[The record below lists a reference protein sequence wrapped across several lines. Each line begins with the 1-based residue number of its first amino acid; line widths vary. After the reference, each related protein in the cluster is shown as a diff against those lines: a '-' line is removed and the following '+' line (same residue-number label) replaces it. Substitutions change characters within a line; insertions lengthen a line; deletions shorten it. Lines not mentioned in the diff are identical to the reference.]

1 VIPVAWVAL
10 LGCLALL
17 AWTYVGYPAWLLMLA
32 RWKPR
37 RPAKAHWQPHVT
49 VCMAVHNGIEY
60 LDAKIDG
67 LLAHDYP
74 ADRLDMVVVSDG
86 SNDGTGAR
94 LRERA
99 SERLAAIDAPVRR
112 GKTACLADA
121 IGRAPG
127 EVLLFTDVRQRL
139 APGSVQALCDAL
151 ATGELAAVSG
161 LLRLERADGYAQS
174 VDAYWRYETAIRSAE
189 AATGSVVGVSGALYA
204 VRKRDMPV
212 PPAGLVL
219 DDVWV
224 PMRIAANGGRIGLEP
239 AAVAYDRA
247 SASAAVESGRKRRT
261 LSGNW
266 QLLARWP
273 AMALPGRHPLAWRF
287 IHHKLLRLL
296 APLFL
301 LGAFVANAALLGEG
315 AFATA
320 LFVAQGLAYA
330 AALAGL
336 QWPALRAVLP
346 VKLASA
352 FLEMNAYAVLGFID
366 FLRSRDAHLW
376 AAAPSALPPS
386 PPRP

>member
-1 VIPVAWVAL
+1 MILAAWAL
-10 LGCLALL
+10 LVGCLIVLG
-17 AWTYVGYPAWLLMLA
+17 WTYVGYPAWLLLLA
-32 RWKPR
+32 RLRPRPVAPR
-37 RPAKAHWQPHVT
+37 RWQPHVT
-49 VCMAVHNGIEY
+49 VCMAVHNGMGH

-86 SNDGTGAR
+86 STDGTGAR

-99 SERLAAIDAPVRR
+99 GERLIAIDAPVRR

-121 IGRAPG
+121 IERARG
-127 EVLLFTDVRQRL
+127 DVLLFTDVRQRL

-151 ATGELAAVSG
+151 GSGEWAAVSG
-161 LLRLERADGYAQS
+161 QLRLEDAKGYAQA
-174 VDAYWRYETAIRSAE
+174 VDAYWRYESTIRRAE
-189 AATGSVVGVSGALYA
+189 AASGSVIGVSGALYA
-204 VRKRDMPV
+204 VRRRDMPV

-239 AAVAYDRA
+239 TAVAFDRA
-247 SASAAVESGRKRRT
+247 SANASVESARKRRT

-273 AMALPGRHPLAWRF
+273 AITFPGQHPLAWRF
-287 IHHKLLRLL
+287 IHHKLLRLV

-301 LGAFVANAALLGEG
+301 LGAFVANTALLGQG
-315 AFATA
+315 ALPQA
-320 LFVAQGLAYA
+320 LFAAQCAAYA

-336 QWPALRAVLP
+336 RWPALRTLLP

-376 AAAPSALPPS
+376 ATQPSVIPPS
-386 PPRP
+386 PQ

>member
-1 VIPVAWVAL
+1 MIVAAWAL
-10 LGCLALL
+10 LVGCLLVL
-17 AWTYVGYPAWLLMLA
+17 GWTYVGYPAWLLLLA
-32 RWKPR
+32 RLRPR
-37 RPAKAHWQPHVT
+37 PVALRRWQPHVT
-49 VCMAVHNGIEY
+49 VCMAVHNGMAH

-74 ADRLDMVVVSDG
+74 ADRLDLVVVSDG
-86 SNDGTGAR
+86 STDGTGAR

-99 SERLAAIDAPVRR
+99 GDRLTAIDSPVRR
-112 GKTACLADA
+112 GKTACLAEA
-121 IGRAPG
+121 IGRARG

-151 ATGELAAVSG
+151 GSGEWAAVG
-161 LLRLERADGYAQS
+161 GQLRLEDAEGYAQA
-174 VDAYWRYETAIRSAE
+174 VDAYWRYESTIRRAE

-204 VRKRDMPV
+204 VRRRDMPV
-212 PPAGLVL
+212 PPPGLVL

-224 PMRIAANGGRIGLEP
+224 PMRIAAAGGRIGLEP
-239 AAVAYDRA
+239 AAIAFDRA
-247 SASAAVESGRKRRT
+247 SASAAVEAARKRRT

-273 AMALPGRHPLAWRF
+273 AIALPGRHPLAWRF
-287 IHHKLLRLL
+287 IHHKLLRLI

-301 LGAFVANAALLGEG
+301 LGALIANAALLGQG
-315 AFATA
+315 ALAMA
-320 LFVAQGLAYA
+320 LFAAQCAAYA
-330 AALAGL
+330 MALAGL
-336 QWPALRAVLP
+336 LWPTLRALLP

-376 AAAPSALPPS
+376 ATAPSVIPPS
-386 PPRP
+386 PP

>member
-1 VIPVAWVAL
+1 MIALAWS
-10 LGCLALL
+10 LL
-17 AWTYVGYPAWLLMLA
+17 AVCLLVLGWTYVGYPAWLLVLA
-32 RWKPR
+32 RLKPR
-37 RPAKAHWQPHVT
+37 PVAPGRWQPRVT
-49 VCMAVHNGIEY
+49 VCMAVHNGMAH

-74 ADRLDMVVVSDG
+74 ADRLDLVVVSDG
-86 SNDGTGAR
+86 STDGTGAR

-99 SERLAAIDAPVRR
+99 GVRLVAVDAAVRR

-121 IGRAPG
+121 VARARG
-127 EVLLFTDVRQRL
+127 DVLLFTDVRQRL

-151 ATGELAAVSG
+151 ASGELAAVSG
-161 LLRLERADGYAQS
+161 QLRLEDAGGYAQA
-174 VDAYWRYETAIRSAE
+174 VDAYWKYETAIRRAE

-204 VRKRDMPV
+204 VRRQDMPV
-212 PPAGLVL
+212 PPPGLVL

-247 SASAAVESGRKRRT
+247 SSSASVESSRKRRT

-273 AMALPGRHPLAWRF
+273 AITLPGRHPLAWRF
-287 IHHKLLRLL
+287 IHHKLLRLV

-301 LGAFVANAALLGEG
+301 VGAFLANALLLGQG
-315 AFATA
+315 ALPWMLFTA
-320 LFVAQGLAYA
+320 QCAAYGM
-330 AALAGL
+330 ALAGL
-336 QWPALRAVLP
+336 QWPALRALLP
-346 VKLASA
+346 VRLASA

-376 AAAPSALPPS
+376 ATAPAAIPPS
-386 PPRP
+386 PP

>member
-1 VIPVAWVAL
+1 VILAAWL
-10 LGCLALL
+10 LLAGCLLVL
-17 AWTYVGYPAWLLMLA
+17 GWTYVGYPAWLLLLA
-32 RWKPR
+32 RFRPRPVAPR
-37 RPAKAHWQPHVT
+37 RWQPHVT
-49 VCMAVHNGIEY
+49 VCMAVHNGIAH

-74 ADRLDMVVVSDG
+74 ADRLDLVVVSDG
-86 SNDGTGAR
+86 STDGTGAR
-94 LRERA
+94 LRAR
-99 SERLAAIDAPVRR
+99 SGDRLTAIDAPVRR
-112 GKTACLADA
+112 GKTACLAEA
-121 IGRAPG
+121 IGRARG
-127 EVLLFTDVRQRL
+127 DVLLFTDVRQRL

-151 ATGELAAVSG
+151 GSGEWAAVSG
-161 LLRLERADGYAQS
+161 QLRLEDAEGYAQA
-174 VDAYWRYETAIRSAE
+174 VDAYWRYESTIRRAE

-204 VRKRDMPV
+204 VRRRDMPV

-224 PMRIAANGGRIGLEP
+224 PMRIAAGGGRIGLEP
-239 AAVAYDRA
+239 AAVAFDRA
-247 SASAAVESGRKRRT
+247 STSASVESARKRRT

-273 AMALPGRHPLAWRF
+273 AIALPGRHPLAWRF
-287 IHHKLLRLL
+287 IHHKLLRLV

-301 LGAFVANAALLGEG
+301 LGAFVANAALLGQG
-315 AFATA
+315 ALPQA
-320 LFVAQGLAYA
+320 LFAAQCAAYA

-336 QWPALRAVLP
+336 RWPALRTLLP

-376 AAAPSALPPS
+376 ATQPSVIPPS
-386 PPRP
+386 PQ

>member
-1 VIPVAWVAL
+1 MIPLAWATLAV
-10 LGCLALL
+10 CLAVL
-17 AWTYVGYPAWLLMLA
+17 AWTYAGYPAWLQLLA
-32 RWKPR
+32 RVRPR
-37 RPAKAHWQPHVT
+37 PTSTSRWQPHVT
-49 VCMAVHNGIEY
+49 VCMAVHNGMAH

-74 ADRLDMVVVSDG
+74 ADRLDLVVVSDG
-86 SNDGTGAR
+86 STDGTGAR

-99 SERLAAIDAPVRR
+99 GPRLVAVDLPTRR

-121 IGRAPG
+121 IARAPG
-127 EVLLFTDVRQRL
+127 DVLLFTDVRQRL

-151 ATGELAAVSG
+151 ASGELAAVSG
-161 LLRLERADGYAQS
+161 LLRLEGADGYAQA
-174 VDAYWRYETAIRSAE
+174 VDAYWKYETAIRRAE

-204 VRKRDMPV
+204 VRKRDMPL
-212 PPAGLVL
+212 PPEGLVL

-224 PMRIAANGGRIGLEP
+224 PMRIAADGGRIGLEP
-239 AAVAYDRA
+239 AAVAFDRA
-247 SASAAVESGRKRRT
+247 SPSAAVESARKRRT

-273 AMALPGRHPLAWRF
+273 AIAIPGRHPLAWRF
-287 IHHKLLRLL
+287 VHHKLLRLL

-301 LGAFVANAALLGEG
+301 AGAFIANLALLGQG
-315 AFATA
+315 LLPTA
-320 LFVAQGLAYA
+320 LFAAQCAAYL

-336 QWPALRAVLP
+336 QWPSLRALLP

-352 FLEMNAYAVLGFID
+352 FLEMNAYAVMGFID

-376 AAAPSALPPS
+376 AAPSPLPPS